1 MTFKEFTAWCNERA
15 CDGRWNM
22 LSAMVCIDLMA
33 EIRKIPFWKRERV
46 WREQHEKQVLAKI
59 VDPLNQKIPI
69 NELAR
74 RTSHTPETTTSE
86 KEHPT
91 MTINEYQSQAL
102 RTESHVTADP
112 APYIRILDGL
122 MAVSYTHLGNREV
135 ARMKLD
141 AIDHFYPH
149 AKIIKEEGVCRYRE
163 LEEGEDN
170 ADH

>member
-122 MAVSYTHLGNREV
+122 MASM
-135 ARMKLD
+135 AR
-141 AIDHFYPH
+141 P
-149 AKIIKEEGVCRYRE
+149 AKPLIF
-163 LEEGEDN
+163 
-170 ADH
+170 